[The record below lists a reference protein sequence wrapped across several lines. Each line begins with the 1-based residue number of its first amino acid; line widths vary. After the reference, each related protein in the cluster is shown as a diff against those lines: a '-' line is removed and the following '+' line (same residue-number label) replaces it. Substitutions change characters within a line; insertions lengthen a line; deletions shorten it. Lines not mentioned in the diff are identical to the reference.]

1 MNKMVINNLEKLF
14 VTNDAAT
21 ILRQLE
27 VGIYFCEM
35 SNCCLF
41 TSFAVNIDA
50 PFHYRSSTQL
60 LKCW

>member
-1 MNKMVINNLEKLF
+1 MVINNLEKLF

-35 SNCCLF
+35 RNCCLVN
-41 TSFAVNIDA
+41 SFAVNMDI